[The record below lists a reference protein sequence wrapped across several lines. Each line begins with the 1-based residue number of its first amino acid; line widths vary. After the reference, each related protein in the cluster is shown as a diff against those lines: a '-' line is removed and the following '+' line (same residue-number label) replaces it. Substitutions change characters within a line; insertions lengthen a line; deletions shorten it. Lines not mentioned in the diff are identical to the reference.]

1 MLRNNTNLKV
11 ADRIVFEDNHLIVVN
26 KLAGELVQ
34 GDFTGDKPLVELVR
48 DYIRDTY
55 NKPGNVFCGLVHRLD
70 RPTSGMVIFA
80 KTSKALTRMNK
91 LFETRSLEKRYY
103 AVLAQR
109 PPEEITV
116 LEHWLRK
123 DGTKNKSF
131 VVKADTANAKKARLE
146 YQLVATSQKYFLAEV
161 NLLTG
166 RHHQIRAQLSKEG
179 NPIKGDLKY
188 GYPRSNHDASISLH
202 AGKISFEHPV
212 SNEMLNLK
220 AVCLGEDAIWRVFNT
235 YISE

>member
-1 MLRNNTNLKV
+1 VLKV
-11 ADRIVFEDNHLIVVN
+11 EDRIVFEDNHLIVVN

-34 GDFTGDKPLVELVR
+34 GDFTGDEPLVELVR
-48 DYIRDTY
+48 NYIKVKY

-70 RPTSGMVIFA
+70 RPTSGMVIFT

-103 AVLAQR
+103 AVVAER
-109 PPEEITV
+109 PPENLTR

-123 DGTKNKSF
+123 DSTKNKSF
-131 VVKADTANAKKARLE
+131 VVKPETQNAKKAQLE
-146 YQLVATSQKYFLAEV
+146 YKLAAVSQKYFLLEV
-161 NLLTG
+161 NLMTG
-166 RHHQIRAQLSKEG
+166 RHHQIRVQLAKEG

-202 AGKISFEHPV
+202 AGKISFVHPITK
-212 SNEMLNLK
+212 EMINLT
-220 AVCLGEDAIWRVFNT
+220 AACPGEDAIWRVFNSIIT
-235 YISE
+235 E

>member
-1 MLRNNTNLKV
+1 VLKV
-11 ADRIVFEDNHLIVVN
+11 EERIVFEDNHLIVVN

-34 GDFTGDKPLVELVR
+34 GDFTGDKPLLELVR
-48 DYIRDTY
+48 DYIRDKY

-91 LFETRSLEKRYY
+91 LFETRSLEKRYF
-103 AVLAQR
+103 AVLAER
-109 PPEEITV
+109 PPEDLTR

-123 DGTKNKSF
+123 DATKNKSF
-131 VVKADTANAKKARLE
+131 VVKAESNNAKKAQLD
-146 YQLVATSQKYFLAEV
+146 YQLVAASQKYFLVEV

-166 RHHQIRAQLSKEG
+166 RHHQIRAQLAKEG

-202 AGKISFEHPV
+202 AGKISFAHPV
-212 SNEMLNLK
+212 SNEMINLT
-220 AVCLGEDAIWRVFNT
+220 APCLGEDAIWRVFNT

>member
-1 MLRNNTNLKV
+1 VLKLE
-11 ADRIVFEDNHLIVVN
+11 DRIVFEDNHLIVVN

-34 GDFTGDKPLVELVR
+34 GDFTGDEPLLELVR
-48 DYIRDTY
+48 TYIKVKY

-70 RPTSGMVIFA
+70 RPTSGMVIFT

-91 LFETRSLEKRYY
+91 LFETRNLEKRYY
-103 AVLAQR
+103 AVVAER
-109 PPEEITV
+109 PPENVTR

-123 DGTKNKSF
+123 DATKNKSF
-131 VVKADTANAKKARLE
+131 VVKPETQNAKKAQLE
-146 YQLVATSQKYFLAEV
+146 YKLAAASQKYFLLEV

-166 RHHQIRAQLSKEG
+166 RHHQIRVQLAKEG

-202 AGKISFEHPV
+202 AGKISFEHPI
-212 SNEMLNLK
+212 SKEMINLT
-220 AVCLGEDAIWRVFNT
+220 APCPGEDAIWRVFNSIIT
-235 YISE
+235 A

>member
-1 MLRNNTNLKV
+1 VLKV
-11 ADRIVFEDNHLIVVN
+11 EDRIVFEDNHLIVVN

-34 GDFTGDKPLVELVR
+34 GDFTGDEPLVELVR
-48 DYIRDTY
+48 NYIKVKY

-70 RPTSGMVIFA
+70 RPTSGMVIFT

-103 AVLAQR
+103 AVVAER
-109 PPEEITV
+109 PPENVTR

-123 DGTKNKSF
+123 DSTKNKSF
-131 VVKADTANAKKARLE
+131 VVKPETQNAKKAQLE
-146 YQLVATSQKYFLAEV
+146 YKLAAVSQKYFLLEV
-161 NLLTG
+161 NLMTG
-166 RHHQIRAQLSKEG
+166 RHHQIRVQLAKEG

-202 AGKISFEHPV
+202 AGKISFVHPITK
-212 SNEMLNLK
+212 EMINLT
-220 AVCLGEDAIWRVFNT
+220 AACPGEDAIWRVFNSIIT
-235 YISE
+235 E

>member
-1 MLRNNTNLKV
+1 MLKV
-11 ADRIVFEDNHLIVVN
+11 EDRIVFEDNHLIVVN

-34 GDFTGDKPLVELVR
+34 GDFTGDEPLVELVR
-48 DYIRDTY
+48 NYIKVKY

-70 RPTSGMVIFA
+70 RPTSGMVIFT

-103 AVLAQR
+103 AVVAER
-109 PPEEITV
+109 PPENLTR

-123 DGTKNKSF
+123 DSTKNKSF
-131 VVKADTANAKKARLE
+131 VVKPETQNAKKAQLE
-146 YQLVATSQKYFLAEV
+146 YKLAAVSQKYFLLEV
-161 NLLTG
+161 NLMTG
-166 RHHQIRAQLSKEG
+166 RHHQIRVQLAKEG

-202 AGKISFEHPV
+202 AGKISFVHPITK
-212 SNEMLNLK
+212 EMINLT
-220 AVCLGEDAIWRVFNT
+220 AACPGEDAIWRVFNSIIT
-235 YISE
+235 E

>member
-1 MLRNNTNLKV
+1 VLTV
-11 ADRIVFEDNHLIVVN
+11 EDRIVFEDNHLIVVN

-34 GDFTGDKPLVELVR
+34 GDFTGDEPLVELVR
-48 DYIRDTY
+48 NYIKVKY

-70 RPTSGMVIFA
+70 RPTSGMVIFT

-103 AVLAQR
+103 AVVAER
-109 PPEEITV
+109 PPENLTR

-123 DGTKNKSF
+123 DSTKNKSF
-131 VVKADTANAKKARLE
+131 VVKPETQNAKKAQLE
-146 YQLVATSQKYFLAEV
+146 YKLAAVSQKYFLLEV
-161 NLLTG
+161 NLMTG
-166 RHHQIRAQLSKEG
+166 RHHQIRVQLAKEG

-202 AGKISFEHPV
+202 AGKISFVHPITK
-212 SNEMLNLK
+212 EMINLT
-220 AVCLGEDAIWRVFNT
+220 AACPGEDAIWRVFNSIIT
-235 YISE
+235 E